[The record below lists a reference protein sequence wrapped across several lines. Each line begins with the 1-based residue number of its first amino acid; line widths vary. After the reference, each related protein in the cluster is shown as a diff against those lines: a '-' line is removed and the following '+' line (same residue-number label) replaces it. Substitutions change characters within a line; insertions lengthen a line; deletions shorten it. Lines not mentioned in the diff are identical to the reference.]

1 MNELEIIENLDYNPV
16 LKKLLIDYIS
26 RIYEEDAIFDEHH
39 LMQEYFLLKRNNE
52 LHLLFVEE
60 KLINYLS
67 DGSH

>member
-1 MNELEIIENLDYNPV
+1 MNELEIIENLDYNPI

-26 RIYEEDAIFDEHH
+26 RIYEENAIFDDYH